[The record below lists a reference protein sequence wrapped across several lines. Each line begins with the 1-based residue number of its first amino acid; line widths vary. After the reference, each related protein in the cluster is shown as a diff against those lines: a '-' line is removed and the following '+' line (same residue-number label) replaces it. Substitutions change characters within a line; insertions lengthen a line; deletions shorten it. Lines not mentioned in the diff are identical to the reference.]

1 MDWYRASRIISRFN
15 LIEREKGRLVL
26 SFAGGEGRVQG
37 ICCEYEEHPTRKRS
51 GSLISEARIIESKH
65 RWNYKE
71 LSQSSGGTLYD
82 GGDLSFQFWYVIIL
96 SGKSTSFELMF
107 RILKGNIKSL
117 RKLNFTRGKLL
128 QEVPQLGNTA
138 PSLSITSLSLDG
150 IDILHQLQPSQMP
163 FVRSLRLTS
172 MNLYP
177 ALRLLLPQ
185 ITHVDLDNMASFR
198 DSLFL
203 PFLEEVGAVE
213 ELSIEDWVV
222 ASCSPAS
229 VVEIAKKVVSLR
241 FRASNDSPSGY
252 ASSYLIR
259 ILKRSTVLKKLSI
272 VSTEER
278 ISLRDRV
285 EENAHHILES
295 IEVSCKKKGVEVW
308 KEGFIVDGKV
318 DLD

>member
-1 MDWYRASRIISRFN
+1 M
-15 LIEREKGRLVL
+15 
-26 SFAGGEGRVQG
+26 
-37 ICCEYEEHPTRKRS
+37 
-51 GSLISEARIIESKH
+51 
-65 RWNYKE
+65 
-71 LSQSSGGTLYD
+71 YD

-96 SGKSTSFELMF
+96 SGKSTRFELMF

-138 PSLSITSLSLDG
+138 PTLSITSLSLDG
-150 IDILHQLQPSQMP
+150 INILHQLQPSQMP

-177 ALRLLLPQ
+177 ALRILLPQ
-185 ITHVDLDNMASFR
+185 ITHVDLDNFASFR

-213 ELSIEDWVV
+213 ELSIEDWVF

-229 VVEIAKKVVSLR
+229 VTEIAKKVASLR
-241 FRASNDSPSGY
+241 FRTSNDSPSGY
-252 ASSYLIR
+252 ASSYLIQ

-278 ISLRDRV
+278 VFLRDRV
-285 EENAHHILES
+285 EKNTQHILQS
-295 IEVSCKKKGVEVW
+295 IKVICKKKGVEVW